1 MPTRVDNKPGTTRPS
16 TTKRMFWMI
25 GGVLLLIAVI
35 VGIKVLLVVRMIH
48 GMPKPAPFTVS
59 TTSAREQPW
68 QPSLRAVGTLRAAN
82 GADLAMD
89 AAGLVTAINLKSGQD
104 VKQGQLLLQLR
115 DDDAVAQLQ
124 QLQAAA
130 QLSQLTFERA
140 RKQLAA
146 QAISQADYDG
156 AAADLKAKKAA
167 VAQQQVVVSKKQLR
181 APFAGRAGIITISP
195 GDYVSAGTTVV
206 TLQQLD
212 PLLVDFY
219 VPQSELGRLQA
230 GQSVKLALDAYA
242 GRQFDGKLSAIS
254 PKVDAGTRNV
264 QVEATVPNRDKA
276 LTPGMFAKLE
286 VDVGSQQ
293 QQLTLPQ
300 AAIVYNPYGDTVYVV
315 QPSKGKDEQ
324 GHAQPPT
331 VQQTFVTV
339 GETRGDQVAILKGI
353 EAGTQVVTSGQIKL
367 KNGAPIAIDN
377 RVQPAD
383 SAHPTP
389 QEH

>member
-1 MPTRVDNKPGTTRPS
+1 MPTRVDKKPS

-25 GGVLLLIAVI
+25 GGVLLLIVVI

-89 AAGLVTAINLKSGQD
+89 AAGLVTAVNLKSGQD

-130 QLSQLTFERA
+130 QLSRLTFERA

-156 AAADLKAKKAA
+156 AAADLKAKQAA

-219 VPQSELGRLQA
+219 VPQSELGRLQV

-242 GRQFDGKLSAIS
+242 GRQFDGKLSAVS

-286 VDVGSQQ
+286 VDVGHQQ

-353 EAGTQVVTSGQIKL
+353 AAGTQVVTSGQIKL

-377 RVQPAD
+377 SVQPAD
-383 SAHPTP
+383 NAHPTP

>member
-1 MPTRVDNKPGTTRPS
+1 MPTRVDKKPS
-16 TTKRMFWMI
+16 TTKRMLWMI

-35 VGIKVLLVVRMIH
+35 AGIKVLLVMRMIH

-59 TTSAREQPW
+59 TTTARVQPW
-68 QPSLRAVGTLRAAN
+68 QPSLSAVGTLRAAN

-89 AAGLVTAINLKSGQD
+89 AAGLVTVVNLKSGQD
-104 VKQGQLLLQLR
+104 VKQGQVLLQLR

-130 QLSQLTFERA
+130 QLSKLTFERA

-146 QAISQADYDG
+146 QAISQAGYES
-156 AAADLKAKKAA
+156 AAADLKAKQAA
-167 VAQQQVVVSKKQLR
+167 VSQQQVVVSKKQLR

-195 GDYVSAGTTVV
+195 GDYVTAGNTVV

-219 VPQSELGRLQA
+219 VPQSELGRLQV
-230 GQSVKLALDAYA
+230 GQSVGLTLDAYA
-242 GRQFDGKLSAIS
+242 KRHFSGTLSAIS

-264 QVEATVPNRDKA
+264 QVEARLSNDDKA
-276 LTPGMFAKLE
+276 LTPGMFAKLA
-286 VDVGSQQ
+286 VDVGGEQQ
-293 QQLTLPQ
+293 RLTLPQ

-315 QPSKGKDEQ
+315 QPSKGKDEH
-324 GHAQPPT
+324 GHPLPPT

-339 GETRGDQVAILKGI
+339 GETRGDQVSILKGI
-353 EAGTQVVTSGQIKL
+353 KAGTEVVTSGQVKL
-367 KNGAPIAIDN
+367 KNDAQIKVDN
-377 RVQPAD
+377 SVQPAD
-383 SAHPTP
+383 SAHPAP

>member
-1 MPTRVDNKPGTTRPS
+1 MPTRVDNKSDNTRPS
-16 TTKRMFWMI
+16 TTKRMLWMI

-35 VGIKVLLVVRMIH
+35 VGIKVLLVMRMIH
-48 GMPKPAPFTVS
+48 SMPKPAPITVS
-59 TTSAREQPW
+59 TTTAREQPW
-68 QPSLRAVGTLRAAN
+68 QPALNAVGTLRAVN

-89 AAGLVTAINLKSGQD
+89 AAGLVTTVKLKSGQD
-104 VKQGQLLLQLR
+104 VQRGQLLLQLR
-115 DDDAVAQLQ
+115 DDDTTAQLQ

-140 RKQLAA
+140 RKQLAG
-146 QAISQADYDG
+146 QAISQADFDS

-167 VAQQQVVVSKKQLR
+167 VAQQQVLVDKKQLR

-195 GDYVSAGTTVV
+195 GDYVSAGTTLV

-212 PLLVDFY
+212 PLFVDFH
-219 VPQSELGRLQA
+219 VPQGELGRLQV
-230 GQSVKLALDAYA
+230 GQSVELTLDAYA
-242 GRQFDGKLSAIS
+242 GRPFNGKLSAIS
-254 PKVDAGTRNV
+254 PKVDTGTRNV
-264 QVEATVPNRDKA
+264 QVEASVPNPDKA

-286 VDVGSQQ
+286 VEVGSKQDR
-293 QQLTLPQ
+293 LTLPQ

-315 QPSKGKDEQ
+315 HPSKGKDEQ
-324 GHAQPPT
+324 GRVLPPT

-339 GETRGDQVAILKGI
+339 GETRGDQMAILKGL
-353 EAGTQVVTSGQIKL
+353 EPGTEVVTSGQVKL
-367 KNGAPIAIDN
+367 KNDAQIKVDN
-377 RVQPAD
+377 SVQPAD